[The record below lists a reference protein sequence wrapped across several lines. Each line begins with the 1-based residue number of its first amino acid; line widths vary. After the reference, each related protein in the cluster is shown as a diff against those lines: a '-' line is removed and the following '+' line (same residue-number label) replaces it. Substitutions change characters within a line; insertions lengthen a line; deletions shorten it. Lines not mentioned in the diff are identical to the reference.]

1 MHNKKDGY
9 KKLPKTDV
17 MNVQSKKKK
26 KSVKENGK
34 KKDNNL
40 CENGVM
46 LICTLATQ
54 KMQRDKERNTILVDV
69 NFWFPFESEQ
79 SGIFPFTL

>member
-1 MHNKKDGY
+1 
-9 KKLPKTDV
+9 
-17 MNVQSKKKK
+17 
-26 KSVKENGK
+26 
-34 KKDNNL
+34 
-40 CENGVM
+40 M